1 MEGRKSLATLVC
13 MTEDTVIMDI
23 TPKILAEQLM
33 QRSEFTDALSAG
45 ESVMLH
51 YIEKVRRIWK
61 HPALSDEA
69 AEKANLFRI
78 ESSVG

>member
-51 YIEKVRRIWK
+51 DIEKV
-61 HPALSDEA
+61 A
-69 AEKANLFRI
+69 
-78 ESSVG
+78 